1 MANSLSSL
9 TAGVGGVQISS
20 VDTSGSLDIKSGTTT
35 IVSITSAG
43 AAVTGT
49 LSASGATT
57 FPAGSAA
64 APAITTTGDT
74 NTGIFFP
81 AADTI
86 AFSEGGTES
95 MRIDSSGNVG
105 IGITNPSSKLYVSGT
120 GSLVAFGGNSSSNV
134 VPDLQI
140 VRSSSGTGI
149 QTGPNITFSD
159 STANNTCTIQN
170 SQGNLTFWNYGSAT
184 WLERMR
190 LDSSGNL
197 GIGTASPSEKLHVG
211 GSIRA
216 DGQIKILG
224 QDKLILGFD
233 QGGGASLNYNGNGN
247 LDITPRSGYN
257 TVITA
262 GNLLVGT
269 TTASGKSS
277 VSNNTNQTIA
287 YLNADSGAY
296 TADAL
301 YIQVATTS
309 TNQYN
314 FINCTR
320 TGTAVKF
327 LVKDTGNVQNANN
340 SYGAIS
346 DIKLKENIVDTSP
359 KLDKLLQVK
368 IRNYNLKTDPD
379 HKQIGVVAQELE
391 TIFPSLIEET
401 EDRETVTKTREVEVP
416 AVEEILDDEG
426 NVVTP
431 EVEATTT
438 TEEYTEQVLT
448 GETTKSVK
456 YSVFVPILI
465 KAMQEQ
471 QAMIDELKAEI
482 ELLKGVK

>member
-49 LSASGATT
+49 LSASGNLLAGTT
-57 FPAGSAA
+57 SPLQSSQLTVYAS
-64 APAITTTGDT
+64 PTPITTIDRTTNIGATVSCASSGTGYIQGGVRLGTEGNSGIYGYDDGASGAQGI
-74 NTGIFFP
+74 GIFTGNNT
-81 AADTI
+81 TI
-86 AFSEGGTES
+86 AER

-105 IGITNPSSKLYVSGT
+105 IGTSSPATRLDVSQTNAKSATGIWQTQIFDSTSQTTGVGGGISFGGYKTAQSAAEVFAAIDAYKENSTAGNAAGALRFHTQVSG
-120 GSLVAFGGNSSSNV
+120 GSGLV
-134 VPDLQI
+134 
-140 VRSSSGTGI
+140 
-149 QTGPNITFSD
+149 
-159 STANNTCTIQN
+159 
-170 SQGNLTFWNYGSAT
+170 
-184 WLERMR
+184 ERMR
-190 LDSSGNL
+190 IDSS
-197 GIGTASPSEKLHVG
+197 
-211 GSIRA
+211 
-216 DGQIKILG
+216 
-224 QDKLILGFD
+224 
-233 QGGGASLNYNGNGN
+233 
-247 LDITPRSGYN
+247 
-257 TVITA
+257 